1 MKQIKE
7 FLLKYYLLVILLPFV
22 AYGLYQVQKDYV
34 KLYTTEEGQFIIQDG
49 HMYQLKLI
57 ELDLIGEE

>member
-1 MKQIKE
+1 MKQVKD

-34 KLYTTEEGQFIIQDG
+34 KVYITEEGQFIVQDG
-49 HMYQLKLI
+49 HMYQLNLI
-57 ELDLIGEE
+57 ALNLVGEE